1 MAQLTKPVGHSAEWE
16 PLGRKVADLTRQAW
30 SGYWTRRAE
39 RATVALLQSLNDRT
53 LKDIGLDRSEIES
66 VVYSSRP
73 GERRIR
79 WAPATES
86 GASGAVRRNACR
98 GSARHGRPV

>member
-1 MAQLTKPVGHSAEWE
+1 MAQLTRPLGQFAERQ

-39 RATVALLQSLNDRT
+39 RATAAILQSLDDRT
-53 LKDIGLDRSEIES
+53 LKDIGLDRSEIDS

-73 GERRIR
+73 GERRIC
-79 WAPATES
+79 WEP
-86 GASGAVRRNACR
+86 ASGF
-98 GSARHGRPV
+98 SGRC